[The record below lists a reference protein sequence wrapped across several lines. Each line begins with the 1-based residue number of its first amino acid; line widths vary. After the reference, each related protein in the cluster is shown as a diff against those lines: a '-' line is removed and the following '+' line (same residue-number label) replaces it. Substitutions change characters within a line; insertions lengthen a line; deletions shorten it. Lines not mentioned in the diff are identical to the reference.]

1 MYEEMRKLSTPE
13 KEFVEELLVFTAGNN
28 LEKLQMGRI
37 ISDRVNFHGI
47 KCNTS
52 TKTVEIYKTDEAD
65 ANRSYSV
72 LMGLFSFLYE
82 LKEHGYIGIDT
93 IVDKNGTIDDATG
106 KETFWIY
113 NHRTH
118 AVDNDMLFIRMDND
132 VLAGLK
138 EGTPIERFHSKEM
151 YDAIRDL
158 VYNKV
163 IYPRPALKELKENKF
178 RSTEEK
184 RHLKN
189 VRLQWVA
196 IVCAIVFPFL
206 NTMYSNFKGTQ
217 IHSSELQLI
226 EKKID
231 ELNQIRVIHPD
242 TIKIECVSSSII
254 NKDSTI
260 MPDQVEMK
268 KK

>member
-106 KETFWIY
+106 KDSFWIY
-113 NHRTH
+113 NHNIYD
-118 AVDNDMLFIRMDND
+118 VENGGLFVKSNGCLIDI
-132 VLAGLK
+132 LK
-138 EGTPIERFHSKEM
+138 EGTPVERFHSREM
-151 YDAIRDL
+151 FDAMKDL

-163 IYPRPALKELKENKF
+163 IYPRPALIELKKNKF
-178 RSTEEK
+178 WSTEEK

-189 VRLQWVA
+189 VLMQWIA

-206 NTMYSNFKGTQ
+206 NTLYSNYKGVQ
-217 IHSSELQLI
+217 IHSIELQRI

-231 ELNQIRVIHPD
+231 DLNKISIVNSDTLRV
-242 TIKIECVSSSII
+242 ESIL
-254 NKDSTI
+254 K
-260 MPDQVEMK
+260 
-268 KK
+268 

>member
-47 KCNTS
+47 KCNTT

-106 KETFWIY
+106 KDSFWIY
-113 NHRTH
+113 NHNIY
-118 AVDNDMLFIRMDND
+118 VVENGGLFVKSNGCLIDI
-132 VLAGLK
+132 LK
-138 EGTPIERFHSKEM
+138 ECTPVERFHSREM
-151 YDAIRDL
+151 FDAMKDL

-163 IYPRPALKELKENKF
+163 IYPRPALIELKKNKF

-189 VRLQWVA
+189 VLMQWIA

-206 NTMYSNFKGTQ
+206 NTLYSNYKGVQ
-217 IHSSELQLI
+217 IHSIELQRI
-226 EKKID
+226 EKKMD
-231 ELNQIRVIHPD
+231 DLNKISIVNSDTLRVEENIL
-242 TIKIECVSSSII
+242 
-254 NKDSTI
+254 
-260 MPDQVEMK
+260 
-268 KK
+268 

>member
-65 ANRSYSV
+65 ANRSYTI
-72 LMGLFSFLYE
+72 LMGLFGFLYE
-82 LKEHGYIGIDT
+82 LKECGYIGIDT
-93 IVDKNGTIDDATG
+93 IVDKDGTIEDTTG
-106 KETFWIY
+106 SDIFWIY
-113 NHRTH
+113 NHTTH
-118 AVDNDMLFIRMDND
+118 AVDNDLLFVRMDND

-138 EGTPIERFHSKEM
+138 EGSPIERFHSIDMFNAMK
-151 YDAIRDL
+151 DL

-163 IYPRPALKELKENKF
+163 IYPRPALNELKKNKF
-178 RSTEEK
+178 RSIEEK

-189 VRLQWVA
+189 VLMQWIT

-206 NTMYSNFKGTQ
+206 NTLYSNCKGTQ
-217 IHSSELQLI
+217 IHSIELQRI

-231 ELNQIRVIHPD
+231 DLNKISIVNSDTLRV
-242 TIKIECVSSSII
+242 ESIL
-254 NKDSTI
+254 K
-260 MPDQVEMK
+260 
-268 KK
+268 

>member
-1 MYEEMRKLSTPE
+1 MYKEMRKLSTTE

-47 KCNTS
+47 KCNIS

-65 ANRSYSV
+65 ANRSYTI

-93 IVDKNGTIDDATG
+93 IVDKDGTIEDATV
-106 KETFWIY
+106 KDSFWIY
-113 NHRTH
+113 NHKTH
-118 AVDNDMLFIRMDND
+118 AVDNDMLFVRMDND
-132 VLAGLK
+132 VLAGLRTD
-138 EGTPIERFHSKEM
+138 TPKERFRSKEM
-151 YDAIRDL
+151 FDAMRDL

-163 IYPRPALKELKENKF
+163 IYPRPALKELEKNKF
-178 RSTEEK
+178 RSIEEK

-189 VRLQWVA
+189 VLMQWIA
-196 IVCAIVFPFL
+196 IGCAIVFPFL
-206 NTMYSNFKGTQ
+206 NTLYSNCKGTQ
-217 IHSSELQLI
+217 IHSIELQQI

-231 ELNQIRVIHPD
+231 DLNQISIVNSDTLRV
-242 TIKIECVSSSII
+242 ESIL
-254 NKDSTI
+254 NK
-260 MPDQVEMK
+260 QLAE
-268 KK
+268 